1 MRIQISDHFDYKRL
15 MRFALPSVAMTIF
28 TSIYSVVDGF
38 FVSNFVGKTP
48 FAAVNFIMP
57 ILLLLGAVGYIFG
70 TGGNALVSKTMGE
83 GNHEKA
89 NKIFSMLI
97 YIAIGLGVILA
108 AVGIVFLP
116 AIASFL
122 GAEGEMLADC
132 VYYGRIILIALPFY
146 ILQYAFQSFF
156 VTAGKPQLG
165 FAVTVIAGV
174 TNMVLDAVFIMGFH
188 WGLAGAAAATAAS
201 QLMGGVIPC
210 IYFGRRNT
218 SLLKLTKTRYDGK
231 ALLKTCTNGA
241 SEFVTNMAMSLVSVL
256 YNIQLLKY
264 VGEDGVAAYGV
275 LMYVNFVFLGAYM
288 GYSIGTAP
296 LFGYNYGAQNHDEL
310 KNLFKRSLK
319 IIAVCAVVMFAA
331 IQLLAGTCASIFVGY
346 DTDLMD
352 MTIHAFR
359 IYSFSFIFAGLSI
372 FGSAFFTALNN
383 GLISAMISFMRT
395 LIFEVGAVLLLP
407 LLLGLDG
414 IWGSVVIAEFVS
426 GILTISFMIAKR
438 SKYCY
443 W

>member
-1 MRIQISDHFDYKRL
+1 
-15 MRFALPSVAMTIF
+15 
-28 TSIYSVVDGF
+28 
-38 FVSNFVGKTP
+38 
-48 FAAVNFIMP
+48 
-57 ILLLLGAVGYIFG
+57 
-70 TGGNALVSKTMGE
+70 
-83 GNHEKA
+83 
-89 NKIFSMLI
+89 
-97 YIAIGLGVILA
+97 
-108 AVGIVFLP
+108 
-116 AIASFL
+116 
-122 GAEGEMLADC
+122 
-132 VYYGRIILIALPFY
+132 
-146 ILQYAFQSFF
+146 
-156 VTAGKPQLG
+156 
-165 FAVTVIAGV
+165 
-174 TNMVLDAVFIMGFH
+174 
-188 WGLAGAAAATAAS
+188 
-201 QLMGGVIPC
+201 
-210 IYFGRRNT
+210 
-218 SLLKLTKTRYDGK
+218 
-231 ALLKTCTNGA
+231 
-241 SEFVTNMAMSLVSVL
+241 MAMSLVSVL

-346 DTDLMD
+346 DADLMD

-438 SKYCY
+438 SK
-443 W
+443 

>member
-1 MRIQISDHFDYKRL
+1 
-15 MRFALPSVAMTIF
+15 
-28 TSIYSVVDGF
+28 
-38 FVSNFVGKTP
+38 
-48 FAAVNFIMP
+48 
-57 ILLLLGAVGYIFG
+57 
-70 TGGNALVSKTMGE
+70 
-83 GNHEKA
+83 
-89 NKIFSMLI
+89 
-97 YIAIGLGVILA
+97 
-108 AVGIVFLP
+108 
-116 AIASFL
+116 
-122 GAEGEMLADC
+122 
-132 VYYGRIILIALPFY
+132 
-146 ILQYAFQSFF
+146 
-156 VTAGKPQLG
+156 
-165 FAVTVIAGV
+165 
-174 TNMVLDAVFIMGFH
+174 
-188 WGLAGAAAATAAS
+188 
-201 QLMGGVIPC
+201 
-210 IYFGRRNT
+210 
-218 SLLKLTKTRYDGK
+218 
-231 ALLKTCTNGA
+231 
-241 SEFVTNMAMSLVSVL
+241 MAMSLVSVL